1 MRKKKKMR
9 GTKEK
14 EDSNIE
20 RKKKAFG
27 TLSSPN
33 VFTYFASNLYPVIFQ
48 KGLDMANQAITNLQT
63 NLRHPSHPM
72 NESFSPSTSPAGI
85 RQCALRTT
93 PLASPDLC
101 QEVGHVPRAAVHT
114 HVPRPFGAPR
124 RGCSAD
130 AAGLQPGVSS
140 IFTSKHLCREQLC
153 STTNWP

>member
-1 MRKKKKMR
+1 MRKKKMR
-9 GTKEK
+9 GRKEK

-101 QEVGHVPRAAVHT
+101 QEVGPCAQGSCSHT
-114 HVPRPFGAPR
+114 CPTAIWSTSEGMLSRCCWAPAR
-124 RGCSAD
+124 CV
-130 AAGLQPGVSS
+130 QY
-140 IFTSKHLCREQLC
+140 FH
-153 STTNWP
+153 